1 MRFLPASRRLLDL
14 IDGVLI
20 TEHVLHPVLG
30 IRAAAVIKVDT
41 SGPPL
46 LCGGTQAQL
55 LPGQTPKKISTTN
68 KIEETNYLRL

>member
-46 LCGGTQAQL
+46 LCGGT
-55 LPGQTPKKISTTN
+55 PKKISTTN